1 MTQTPDQLYLESTIY
16 TSTPEQL
23 IHLLYETAMDAIR
36 QGIEALER
44 GDIETRARAI
54 TKASSCVM
62 ELAGSLNV
70 EAGGE
75 LGVRL
80 AVLYEYLL
88 HELLEANARQSVK
101 PLRDCERVL
110 GSLLEG
116 WTAVIQQL
124 EQSAMEAREA
134 AEAAAPCSANSQES
148 THTTA
153 SAPVPASSSLPGPG
167 GEEPEAF
174 DIEALEPAVNILCG

>member
-1 MTQTPDQLYLESTIY
+1 MTRNPDQLYLESTIY

-23 IHLLYETAMDAIR
+23 IQLLYETAIEAIR
-36 QGIEALER
+36 WGIDAVER
-44 GDIETRARAI
+44 GDIEARARAI

-88 HELLEANARQSVK
+88 HELLEANIRQSVK

-110 GSLLEG
+110 CSLMDG
-116 WTAVIQQL
+116 WAAVIQQL
-124 EQSAMEAREA
+124 EHNAAEAREISGAPATISSETQEPARAPADHPHALPA
-134 AEAAAPCSANSQES
+134 ADSGS
-148 THTTA
+148 
-153 SAPVPASSSLPGPG
+153 
-167 GEEPEAF
+167 EEPDPF
-174 DIEALEPAVNILCG
+174 DIDTLEPAVNSVCG